1 MSGSWV
7 FSFTDA
13 VDMVNQIAES
23 ENGTRCYLTNWF
35 RYGYGRD
42 VAPIDRCT
50 IDALDAELAASG
62 YNIKE
67 LLVSLT
73 LTRTFRFRAVEE

>member
-1 MSGSWV
+1 ML
-7 FSFTDA
+7 SFTDA
-13 VDMVNQIAES
+13 VDMVATRS
-23 ENGTRCYLTNWF
+23 PSPENGTRRYLTNWF

-50 IDALDAELAASG
+50 IDALDAELAASR